1 MNGATPALVALAV
14 VVYALGSARLA
25 RSALS
30 GTMLFTAL
38 GLLVGP
44 EVFDLV
50 DLTGL
55 LGDSQFVSLLL
66 TATLVIVLFTDAG
79 AINASNWRDDVLP
92 ARLLGIGLPL
102 AILLG
107 WVAALALLGDLELWE
122 AAVLAVMLAPTDAAL
137 GAAVVSNPRVPS
149 GIRQALNVES
159 GLNDGIALPFFLVFL
174 EAAEAVESSLTVSDV
189 VVTLVEEV
197 GIAVAVGVAVGAFGA
212 RGLRW
217 AVRRR
222 TADPDWLQIAL
233 FGLAVVAYAF
243 TTPLGGSGFIA
254 AWVAGLVFGRSV
266 RAHDEDSERLSLF
279 AETSGDV
286 LTMLSFF
293 VFGIFL
299 GPVLTEVTWRN
310 VVYAVV
316 SLAVVRLAAV
326 VVAMIGSGLRWPT
339 LAYMGWF
346 GPRGLATII
355 LTIEIVDESGMNG
368 VSTIS
373 RTALLTVG
381 LSVLLHGVTAWWGSN
396 AYADLMATHPDGDPV
411 AREQPSAVVRVPLR
425 SRSRPGVFDR

>member
-1 MNGATPALVALAV
+1 MNDATPAVIALAV
-14 VVYALGSARLA
+14 VLYALVSDRLA
-25 RSALS
+25 RSPVS

-50 DLTGL
+50 DRTGL
-55 LGDSQFVSLLL
+55 LGDSEFVSLLF
-66 TATLVIVLFTDAG
+66 TATLVVVLFTDAG

-102 AILLG
+102 AIVLG
-107 WVAALALLGDLELWE
+107 WAAALVVLGDLEFWE

-149 GIRQALNVES
+149 AVRQALNVES

-174 EAAEAVESSLTVSDV
+174 EAAEAVEASLSVAEL
-189 VVTLVEEV
+189 VVTLLEEV
-197 GIAVAVGVAVGAFGA
+197 GIAVAVGVAAGTIGAYGI
-212 RGLRW
+212 RW

-222 TADPDWLQIAL
+222 TADPHWLQIAL
-233 FGLAVVAYAF
+233 FGLAIATYAV

-266 RAHDEDSERLSLF
+266 RERAEDTERLSLF

-293 VFGIFL
+293 VFGLFL
-299 GPVLTEVTWRN
+299 GPALTEITLRN

-316 SLAVVRLAAV
+316 SLAVVRGVAV
-326 VVAMIGSGLRWPT
+326 AVAMARSGLRWPT
-339 LAYMGWF
+339 LLYMGWF

-355 LTIEIVDESGMNG
+355 LTIEIVDESGLDG
-368 VSTIS
+368 VSTMS

-381 LSVLLHGVTAWWGSN
+381 LSVLLHGATAWWGSN
-396 AYADLMATHPDGDPV
+396 VYADHLAAHPDDDALAQAP
-411 AREQPSAVVRVPLR
+411 PSAIVRVPLR
-425 SRSRPGVFDR
+425 SRSRRSAFDP